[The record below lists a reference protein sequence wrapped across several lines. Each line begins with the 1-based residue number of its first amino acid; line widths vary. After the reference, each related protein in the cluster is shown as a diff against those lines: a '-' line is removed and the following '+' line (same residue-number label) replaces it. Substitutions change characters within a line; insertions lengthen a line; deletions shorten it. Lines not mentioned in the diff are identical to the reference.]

1 MNFRVNKWSKIKPA
15 PKGSDFLL
23 FFDPKIQYTFSRFLG
38 DFQTLAPLFVLQPL
52 LITFLNLSKGSL
64 ETNKV
69 RGGRIKGTIGQS
81 PKKANKTLP
90 GDKELIDFSKVLC

>member
-1 MNFRVNKWSKIKPA
+1 MNFRANKWSKIKPA
-15 PKGSDFLL
+15 SKGSVFLL
-23 FFDPKIQYTFSRFLG
+23 IFDPKIQYTFSRFLG
-38 DFQTLAPLFVLQPL
+38 DFQTLAPFFVLQPL

-81 PKKANKTLP
+81 PKKAKKHFLVTKKANKT
-90 GDKELIDFSKVLC
+90 I

>member
-1 MNFRVNKWSKIKPA
+1 MIFKHYEKVQLYKMNFRANKWSKIKPA
-15 PKGSDFLL
+15 SKGSVFLL
-23 FFDPKIQYTFSRFLG
+23 IFDPKIQYTFSRFLG

-69 RGGRIKGTIGQS
+69 R
-81 PKKANKTLP
+81 
-90 GDKELIDFSKVLC
+90 VLESSN

>member
-1 MNFRVNKWSKIKPA
+1 MTLKFN
-15 PKGSDFLL
+15 LL
-23 FFDPKIQYTFSRFLG
+23 FRDFLG
-38 DFQTLAPLFVLQPL
+38 DFQTLDSLATFFVLQPL

-90 GDKELIDFSKVLC
+90 GDKELIDF